1 MMLPILATLAW
12 HTSHPGAMI
21 GLLELSG
28 VVQPETS
35 PLMNERK
42 RETEA
47 RLRECYQGGTRK
59 EIASHPVMTAY
70 IRYYKR
76 FNKTYHVL
84 LQAESIA
91 FKDKNLPDVCPLVD
105 AAYISEMET
114 FVLTAGHDVDRLQPP
129 TLIDVSHEDEQMIQM
144 DGTVKVI
151 RAGDMIMRNA
161 EGISCSILYGQC
173 KHSPITAETA
183 HVLYVAYAPSGVTK
197 ETVEAHLSG
206 IEANIRLFSP
216 NAVVEQISFLYG

>member
-1 MMLPILATLAW
+1 MQQIFATLAW
-12 HTSHPGAMI
+12 HTAHPGAVI
-21 GLLELSG
+21 GLLEVSG
-28 VVQPETS
+28 VVQPAIS
-35 PLMNERK
+35 AVLNERK
-42 RETEA
+42 REVEV
-47 RLRECYQGGTRK
+47 RLRARYQGGSRK
-59 EIASHPVMTAY
+59 DIASHPVVAAY

-91 FKDKNLPDVCPLVD
+91 LKDKMLPDMCPLVD
-105 AAYISEMET
+105 SAFISEMET

-129 TLIDVSHEDEQMIQM
+129 ILIDVSHEEDQMVQM
-144 DGTVKVI
+144 DGAVKVI

-173 KHSPITAETA
+173 KRSPITAQTS
-183 HVLYVAYAPSGVTK
+183 HVLYVAYAPSGVPK
-197 ETVEAHLSG
+197 ETVLAHLQG

-216 NAVVEQISFLYG
+216 SAIVEQVSFLYG

>member
-1 MMLPILATLAW
+1 MQQIFATLAW
-12 HTSHPGAMI
+12 HT
-21 GLLELSG
+21 GLLEVSG
-28 VVQPETS
+28 VVQPATS
-35 PLMNERK
+35 AELNKRK
-42 RETEA
+42 REVEA
-47 RLRECYQGGTRK
+47 RLRERYQGGTRK
-59 EIASHPVMTAY
+59 DIASHPVMSAY

-91 FKDKNLPDVCPLVD
+91 LKDKNLPDMCSLVD
-105 AAYISEMET
+105 SAFISEMET

-129 TLIDVSHEDEQMIQM
+129 ILIDVSHEEDQMVQM
-144 DGTVKVI
+144 DGVVKVI

-173 KHSPITAETA
+173 KRSPITAQTS
-183 HVLYVAYAPSGVTK
+183 HVLYVAYAPSGVPK
-197 ETVEAHLSG
+197 ETVLAHLQG

-216 NAVVEQISFLYG
+216 TAIVEQVSFLSG

>member
-1 MMLPILATLAW
+1 MLSIFATLSW
-12 HTSHPGAMI
+12 HTAHPGAVI

-28 VVQPETS
+28 VVQPGPS
-35 PLMNERK
+35 LLLNERK

-47 RLRECYQGGTRK
+47 RLRERYQGCTRK
-59 EIASHPVMTAY
+59 DIASHPVMAAY

-91 FKDKNLPDVCPLVD
+91 LKDKNLPDVCPLVD
-105 AAYISEMET
+105 AAYVSEMET
-114 FVLTAGHDVDRLQPP
+114 FVLTAGHDVARLQPP
-129 TLIDVSHEDEQMIQM
+129 ILIDVSYEQDQMVQM

-173 KHSPITAETA
+173 KRSPITQETA
-183 HVLYVAYAPSGVTK
+183 HVLYVAYAPSGVPK
-197 ETVEAHLSG
+197 ETVLAHLQG
-206 IEANIRLFSP
+206 IEANIHLFSP
-216 NAVVEQISFLYG
+216 TAVVEQVSFLYG

>member
-1 MMLPILATLAW
+1 MLPIFATLAW
-12 HTSHPGAMI
+12 HTAHPGAVI

-28 VVQPETS
+28 IVQPESS

-47 RLRECYQGGTRK
+47 HLRARYQAGTRK
-59 EIASHPVMTAY
+59 DIAAHPVMAAY
-70 IRYYKR
+70 IKYYKR

-91 FKDKNLPDVCPLVD
+91 LKDKNLPDVCPLVD

-114 FVLTAGHDVDRLQPP
+114 FVLTAGHDVDLLQPP
-129 TLIDVSHEDEQMIQM
+129 ILIDVSHEDEQMVQM

-173 KHSPITAETA
+173 KRSPITAQTA
-183 HVLYVAYAPSGVTK
+183 HVLYVAYAPSGVPVD
-197 ETVEAHLSG
+197 TVMTHLHG
-206 IEANIRLFSP
+206 IEANIRLYSP
-216 NAVVEQISFLYG
+216 TAVLEQRTFLSG